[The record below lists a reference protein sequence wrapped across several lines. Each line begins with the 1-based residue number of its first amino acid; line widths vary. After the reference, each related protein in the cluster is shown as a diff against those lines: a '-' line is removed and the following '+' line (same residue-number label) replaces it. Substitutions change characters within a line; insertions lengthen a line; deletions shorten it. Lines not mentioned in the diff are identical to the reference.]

1 VRLRLAAPREQYLVL
16 SDSWYPGWR
25 AFVDG
30 VEAPLERANLL
41 FRAVRLDSGEH
52 VVEFR
57 YEPGWLRFGW
67 VVSAISLALAALLWG
82 AFSLQWRANRPRGN
96 L

>member
-1 VRLRLAAPREQYLVL
+1 MRLRLTAGREQYLVL

-25 AFVDG
+25 AVVDG
-30 VEAPLERANLL
+30 IEVPIERANLL
-41 FRAVRLDSGEH
+41 FRAVRLDSGAH

-57 YEPGWLRFGW
+57 YEPGWFRLGW

-82 AFSLQWRANRPRGN
+82 AVALQWRPNRPRGD